1 MSGTQTNQTIPNL
14 KSQDVQMV
22 TEVVGGQR
30 VTYLKLTIRNPKEF
44 KAVGSV
50 TVEVLPAKGK
60 IESRSSLT
68 YSDT

>member
-1 MSGTQTNQTIPNL
+1 
-14 KSQDVQMV
+14 MV

>member
-1 MSGTQTNQTIPNL
+1 
-14 KSQDVQMV
+14 MV

-50 TVEVLPAKGK
+50 TVEVLPAKGNIKTK
-60 IESRSSLT
+60 ISLA
-68 YSDT
+68 YSDTQ